1 VPLLVGRVFSGLS
14 AGSFAGTATA
24 TLIDLAPARG
34 RQRAA
39 AIAVGVTL
47 GGLGFGNLLS
57 GLLAQIG
64 VVPLRFPYWAHLA
77 LLLPAVPAV
86 FFAPETVKVSPHPR
100 FRPQRLA
107 VPKEV
112 RGTFAPA
119 ALGGFSAFA
128 CPEERRGEVNATFYV
143 VLYMGL
149 CVSIV
154 GVGLLSEVTGLRTAG
169 IVLAC
174 VVTGLASAAALSLLL
189 RDRRPVA

>member
-1 VPLLVGRVFSGLS
+1 MSRKTAFGCIAYAFFAVM
-14 AGSFAGTATA
+14 AGTTVP
-24 TLIDLAPARG
+24 TPLFPIYE
-34 RQRAA
+34 QRF
-39 AIAVGVTL
+39 
-47 GGLGFGNLLS
+47 GFGSLM
-57 GLLAQIG
+57 
-64 VVPLRFPYWAHLA
+64 V
-77 LLLPAVPAV
+77 
-86 FFAPETVKVSPHPR
+86 T
-100 FRPQRLA
+100 
-107 VPKEV
+107 V

-169 IVLAC
+169 IVRAC
-174 VVTGLASAAALSLLL
+174 VMTGLASAAALSLLL